1 MELRGRRRAKKPQ
14 SGFFRRHYC
23 TLSSS
28 GRGYYEQ
35 DGNVLICQDR
45 GKRFAMDQVEI
56 ESGGCKPWP
65 VFPENKTA
73 ADDAFSIS
81 CDYLNGVAQSP
92 IGKRIPDI
100 GILTNTP
107 VGYILQI
114 PLWSILRLKGVQ
126 DGTSGMLL
134 SQDQRAL

>member
-1 MELRGRRRAKKPQ
+1 MRDSEDSIRTEFNTCRI
-14 SGFFRRHYC
+14 C
-23 TLSSS
+23 CSS

-45 GKRFAMDQVEI
+45 GKRFAMDRVEI
-56 ESGGCKPWP
+56 EPSGCKPWP
-65 VFPENKTA
+65 GFPENKTA
-73 ADDAFSIS
+73 ADDAFSLS
-81 CDYLNGVAQSP
+81 CDYLNGAAQSP
-92 IGKRIPDI
+92 IGKRIPGI

-114 PLWSILRLKGVQ
+114 PRWSILRLKGVQ

>member
-56 ESGGCKPWP
+56 ESADVSPGP
-65 VFPENKTA
+65 VFRRT
-73 ADDAFSIS
+73 
-81 CDYLNGVAQSP
+81 
-92 IGKRIPDI
+92 KRRQMTRFPFPATI
-100 GILTNTP
+100 
-107 VGYILQI
+107 
-114 PLWSILRLKGVQ
+114 
-126 DGTSGMLL
+126 
-134 SQDQRAL
+134 